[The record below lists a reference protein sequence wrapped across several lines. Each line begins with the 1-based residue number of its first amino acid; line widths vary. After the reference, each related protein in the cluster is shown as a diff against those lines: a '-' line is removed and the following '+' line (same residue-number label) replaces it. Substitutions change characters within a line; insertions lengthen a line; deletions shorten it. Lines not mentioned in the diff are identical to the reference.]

1 MNHNPSRE
9 FKALERLKAQI
20 FSNCPLKTGDNEGC
34 GRCQIKIEDSQKL
47 LLCHCGRKLKVEIL
61 QSADRHWKTAIKTV
75 SSLNSAINRQ
85 YADEET
91 MKYISN
97 NTLSE
102 DQFQVTRAK
111 ILGEK
116 LASESVEQAAK
127 AGSPKL
133 WDIIAEKAKRG
144 LFDDHAV
151 FKALV
156 EAMSSKAERLS
167 HGHSL
172 AGIIY
177 RPELDNWLIT
187 AGAYSSGVVSLFR
200 DNFAGYQ
207 YSFANE
213 NPNPNWALLTKFPS
227 DEEITCALKIARVE
241 AYVLKEF
248 VGNDVPHSPISSTTR
263 IQHVNPALWTQ
274 EPKQFYDNI
283 SNSIDHDYQETK
295 VPSLTVSE
303 ALSTAAEIHANDEA
317 ANSIVGQLSQ
327 RIEYE
332 LYSSF
337 QLPNLRSY
345 QTESTHPEI
354 TKHQPTQSPL
364 ITSSSTLNFKNLVKL
379 RHEHNTPTIDGTTR
393 VSDMKPSQC
402 SKMLSMLYQ
411 ENCVQVEPL
420 CRHKRWNMTAKI
432 RAADI
437 ICTVGSKIPVITT
450 EWLKS
455 GQLSELNPLKRHKW
469 VIIIKDSTLYI
480 GRILAIYENSNSK
493 HSVVKTAA
501 SPSNLSFIS
510 VVMGR
515 YQHST
520 VDVSW
525 DPDSQN
531 SYFYVHIS
539 PNRVAHIFQ
548 ESKDEEFKFLQP
560 GHHSISPKVQMIL
573 QSISISTWAV
583 SFEKTLSALKA
594 AGKDPL
600 T

>member
-20 FSNCPLKTGDNEGC
+20 FSNCPLQTGDNEGC
-34 GRCQIKIEDSQKL
+34 GRCQIKIKDSQKL

-85 YADEET
+85 YADEKT

-187 AGAYSSGVVSLFR
+187 AGAYSSGVVSLVR
-200 DNFAGYQ
+200 DNFAGR
-207 YSFANE
+207 S
-213 NPNPNWALLTKFPS
+213 PRS
-227 DEEITCALKIARVE
+227 
-241 AYVLKEF
+241 
-248 VGNDVPHSPISSTTR
+248 HPISSTTR

-274 EPKQFYDNI
+274 EPKQFYDDI
-283 SNSIDHDYQETK
+283 STSIDHDYQETK

-303 ALSTAAEIHANDEA
+303 ALSTAAKIHANDEA

-327 RIEYE
+327 RIEDE

-345 QTESTHPEI
+345 QTKSTHPEI

-379 RHEHNTPTIDGTTR
+379 RHEHNSAVSRHHGNEQMKNKSSDFPAPTIDGTTR
-393 VSDMKPSQC
+393 VSNMKPSQC

-420 CRHKRWNMTAKI
+420 CCHKRWNMTAKI

-493 HSVVKTAA
+493 HSVVETAA

-515 YQHST
+515 YQHGT

-525 DPDSQN
+525 DPDSHN